1 MNTDYEKLESNIGYC
16 FKEKDLLINALTHT
30 SYANEHKHKGMK
42 DNERLEFLGDA
53 VLELVSSEYLYKN
66 MKDMPEG
73 KMTKLRA
80 SLVCEPTLAMD
91 AREIDLEDFI
101 YLGKGEDETGGR
113 KRDSIVSDAFEAL
126 IGAIFLDG
134 GIEEAKYFILK
145 FALNDIEKKKLF
157 YDSKTVL
164 QERVNSVKNG
174 NLVYEIIKEW
184 GPDHNKT
191 YEAAANLN
199 GKIIGKGQGHTKK
212 AAEQQ
217 AAFDALKTLDKRN

>member
-16 FKEKDLLINALTHT
+16 FKDKDLLINALTHT

-191 YEAAANLN
+191 YEAAAKLN
-199 GKIIGKGQGHTKK
+199 GMIIGKGQGHTKK